1 MPEGAPSA
9 RPTPTP
15 ASRRH
20 PPASSQICDSV
31 SRRTRRRPPQP
42 VELVPRRDGGAA
54 GPSRASASHI
64 LAIYPNIISESV
76 IHKVESSIQFS
87 CPSHVSAS
95 RIRITDP
102 SVLMQVAALAYPSLE
117 TFTRVRML
125 RLFHLASMFQARAL
139 CFSGSPLLCFSDWL
153 PLSLPSSLAL
163 SVYPSLA
170 CSLARLLA
178 PARPPSLP
186 PLPLPSFNLSPASPP
201 PLPLSLSPSLPR
213 SLFLV
218 LPLVFSYFLS
228 LTHFIHFFP
237 WHPNP
242 SFPL

>member
-178 PARPPSLP
+178 PARPIPSSAPTPFLQSLP
-186 PLPLPSFNLSPASPP
+186 CFSPP
-201 PLPLSLSPSLPR
+201 SPFVPLSLAPSLALSGSASRLLLFPLLD
-213 SLFLV
+213 SLHPF
-218 LPLVFSYFLS
+218 LPLAS
-228 LTHFIHFFP
+228 
-237 WHPNP
+237 
-242 SFPL
+242 